1 MLLMKISVWDCKTY
15 VATAISLDTGNLQ
28 EEMFIDVHYN
38 PSYTI
43 SNSNLIN
50 WLDKTL
56 QLNIYGLLV
65 LANFHYKYDFQLLT
79 KS

>member
-1 MLLMKISVWDCKTY
+1 MKISVCDRKTY
-15 VATAISLDTGNLQ
+15 LATAISLDTGNLQ

-56 QLNIYGLLV
+56 QMNIYRLLV
-65 LANFHYKYDFQLLT
+65 LAKFPF
-79 KS
+79 